1 MLSAA
6 MAGVVINGAVF
17 SRKRDP
23 TARDSRSHVRDSA
36 VRRGH
41 TREGERARR
50 KIRVYRMAETGTAVA
65 LAVRERCASRDQSG
79 PRCARTECSMPEA
92 PTNAAFWGERSREM
106 SRRAEGRRSG
116 KPPAMHVATVNLRVK
131 DDKRSEALSAIDGF
145 IRRMHTWP
153 GCLTCRLMAD
163 AGDSQLLTLVSE
175 WDSREAL
182 DGFISSREFLILQGM
197 RMVLRDD
204 PQVILDEILLRS
216 RMSLG
221 ARSR

>member
-1 MLSAA
+1 
-6 MAGVVINGAVF
+6 
-17 SRKRDP
+17 
-23 TARDSRSHVRDSA
+23 
-36 VRRGH
+36 
-41 TREGERARR
+41 
-50 KIRVYRMAETGTAVA
+50 
-65 LAVRERCASRDQSG
+65 
-79 PRCARTECSMPEA
+79 
-92 PTNAAFWGERSREM
+92 M
-106 SRRAEGRRSG
+106 SRRAEGRRWG

-221 ARSR
+221 TRSR

>member
-1 MLSAA
+1 
-6 MAGVVINGAVF
+6 
-17 SRKRDP
+17 
-23 TARDSRSHVRDSA
+23 
-36 VRRGH
+36 
-41 TREGERARR
+41 
-50 KIRVYRMAETGTAVA
+50 
-65 LAVRERCASRDQSG
+65 
-79 PRCARTECSMPEA
+79 
-92 PTNAAFWGERSREM
+92 
-106 SRRAEGRRSG
+106 
-116 KPPAMHVATVNLRVK
+116 MHVATVIMRVK

-145 IRRMHTWP
+145 IHRMHTVP

-163 AGDSQLLTLVSE
+163 TGDCQLLTLVSE

-182 DGFISSREFLILQGM
+182 DGFLSSREFLILQGM

>member
-1 MLSAA
+1 
-6 MAGVVINGAVF
+6 
-17 SRKRDP
+17 
-23 TARDSRSHVRDSA
+23 
-36 VRRGH
+36 
-41 TREGERARR
+41 
-50 KIRVYRMAETGTAVA
+50 
-65 LAVRERCASRDQSG
+65 
-79 PRCARTECSMPEA
+79 MPEA
-92 PTNAAFWGERSREM
+92 PANTAVWGVRSREM
-106 SRRAEGRRSG
+106 SRRADGRRSG

-145 IRRMHTWP
+145 IRRMHAWP

-163 AGDSQLLTLVSE
+163 AGDSQLLSLVSE

-221 ARSR
+221 TRSR